1 MKQTHCTPKV
11 QGRVIPVSLFY
22 ILYIR
27 DPRTIFLNVY
37 AQIVTLMPLNY
48 FAGEKY
54 RHFVKLQNL
63 IDLSYIQLTTNAS
76 IWPLF
81 NLNENPIFIQN
92 DPMKTCMRRFADGS
106 LTDDVWVSTF

>member
-1 MKQTHCTPKV
+1 MP
-11 QGRVIPVSLFY
+11 S
-22 ILYIR
+22 
-27 DPRTIFLNVY
+27 NV
-37 AQIVTLMPLNY
+37 

-81 NLNENPIFIQN
+81 NLNENPNFIQN

-106 LTDDVWVSTF
+106 LTDDVWVSTLQYGMVNFVTLN